1 LIGAVALPKDSR
13 IVDVGGGASTL
24 VDRLLAQGFTGIMV
38 VDISDAAL
46 QVARARLGQEAGG
59 VTWLV
64 GDARRLS
71 LPEQVDL
78 WHDRAVFHF
87 LTSVADQDAYL
98 SSLRQAVRVG
108 GHAIIATFGP
118 GGPEKCSGL
127 LVQRYDA
134 EALSRRLGAGFTR
147 LRALERRHVTP
158 SGATQEFTY
167 GLFRR
172 TGDSRGVETGGG
184 ARR

>member
-1 LIGAVALPKDSR
+1 LQLIGAVAPPKESR
-13 IVDVGGGASTL
+13 IVDIGGGASTL
-24 VDRLLAQGFTGIMV
+24 VDHLLEQGFTRITV

-46 QVARARLGQEAGG
+46 RSARARLGAAGDA

-64 GDARRLS
+64 ADARTLK

-87 LTSVADQDAYL
+87 LTASADQEAYL
-98 SSLRQAVRVG
+98 SALWRAVRVG
-108 GHAIIATFGP
+108 GHVVVATFGA

-127 LVQRYDA
+127 PVQRYDA
-134 EALSRRLGAGFTR
+134 AALADRLGTAFTAV
-147 LRALERRHVTP
+147 RAIVKEHRTP
-158 SGATQEFTY
+158 SGAAQQFTY

-172 TGDSRGVETGGG
+172 VS
-184 ARR
+184 